1 MATNKLFNVAG
12 TSKLNGEYKVR
23 FANDTM
29 RIKVLTKSGHEDI
42 TLVELPNEMSK
53 LDAIKFIAGL
63 DEFQSVGS
71 KTAIADYL
79 DRNDSAPKTAK
90 ATNTKASTPA
100 KKSATPQVKAI
111 KGMTPLGIK
120 QDEDAPF

>member
-1 MATNKLFNVAG
+1 MTNKTFTVAG
-12 TSKLNGEYKVR
+12 TSKLNGEFKVR
-23 FANDTM
+23 FANDMLRT
-29 RIKVLTKSGHEDI
+29 KVLDKHGHAEVV
-42 TLVELPNEMSK
+42 LAELPKAMSK
-53 LDAIKFIAGL
+53 LDAIKHIATM
-63 DEFQSVGS
+63 DEFQNVGS

-79 DRNDSAPKTAK
+79 DRNDS